1 MARADLRTADDL
13 RKAFV
18 GFFADRAHTV
28 VPSASLIPF
37 DPSIMFTVAG
47 MVPFKP
53 YFVGEETA
61 PYDRAVSVQKC
72 VRAGGKHNDL
82 DDVGR
87 TKRHLVFF
95 EMLGNFSFG
104 DYFKEKAIPWGWELA
119 TEVFGF
125 DGDQLWITVHES
137 DDEAEQI
144 WHDVVG
150 VPMERIQRLGDKDN
164 FWQMGDVGPCG
175 PCSEIHIDRGSAF
188 GPDGGPLHDPAGDR
202 FLEFW
207 NLVFM
212 QYNQA
217 KDGSRTRL
225 PRPSI
230 DTGAGFERIL
240 TLVQG
245 VDSVWETDLLAP
257 LIDVGRSLTG
267 AEYRIGDYE
276 HRPSFSLRV
285 LAEHA
290 RSSMMMI
297 NDGVFP
303 SNEGRGY
310 VLRRIIRRAVRHA
323 YLLGCEK
330 LVMPSLVETSLG
342 IMKGA
347 YPELATN
354 SDFILG
360 VITREEE
367 KFRSTLRTGLG
378 ILEDEFAGKT
388 SSISGSSAFALHDT
402 YGFPLEL
409 TQEIASERGVSVDT
423 EGFEREMTQQRERAK
438 SARKSDAADPQRVA
452 TYKSLVDTNGAT
464 NFVGYD
470 HDAAEAAVLAV
481 LGPFDHE
488 DGSAV
493 HEMYLDTSPF
503 YAESGGQVG
512 DTGTIVSV
520 AVTNGQPSA
529 VAQVID
535 TTFAAPG
542 LRRHLVRITR
552 GSFAQGERVHAA
564 IDSAARAAT
573 RRNHTATHVLH
584 WALREVL
591 GEHVKQAGSLVSP
604 DRLRFDFSHYEAVT
618 AAEIRRIE
626 QLANSQVIANSRV
639 TANEMS
645 KQAATE
651 KGAIAF
657 FGDKYGDVVR
667 VLEAGSSLELCG
679 GTHVSATGDIGP
691 IKVVSEGS
699 IGSNLRRIEAVT
711 GENAVRYLLDLAD
724 NVASAADVLGA
735 KPDDIVS
742 AAQRAVDNAK
752 ALNDEVKK
760 LRAANVLSQAGEL
773 AEKAA
778 DGALVTRVDGIS
790 PAELR
795 DLAIAVRAKSGIEA
809 VVLGG
814 VSDSGGVALVAAV
827 TPASGLKAGDL
838 IKDAAKQVGGGGGG
852 KGDIATAGG
861 KNAAALDDA
870 LVTATKAVDAARR
883 AK

>member
-1 MARADLRTADDL
+1 MARADIKTADDL
-13 RKAFV
+13 RQAFV
-18 GFFADRAHTV
+18 GFFADRQHTV

-37 DPSIMFTVAG
+37 DPTIMFTVAG

-61 PYDRAVSVQKC
+61 PFNRAVSVQKC

-104 DYFKEKAIPWGWELA
+104 DYFKEQAIPWGWELA

-144 WHDVVG
+144 WHEVVG
-150 VPMERIQRLGDKDN
+150 VPMSRIQRLGDKDN

-212 QYNQA
+212 QYNQS
-217 KDGSRTRL
+217 KDGTRTRL

-257 LIDVGRSLTG
+257 LVDTGRRLTG
-267 AEYRIGDYE
+267 AEYRVGDYD

-367 KFRSTLRTGLG
+367 KFRSTLRNGLT
-378 ILEDEFAGKT
+378 ILEDEIGAKKK
-388 SSISGSSAFALHDT
+388 SISGSAAFQLHDT

-409 TQEIASERGVSVDT
+409 TQEIAAERGVDVDT
-423 EGFEREMTQQRERAK
+423 AGFEQEMGEQRERAK
-438 SARKSDAADPQRVA
+438 SARKSDTANPQRVA
-452 TYKSLVDTNGAT
+452 IYKALVDNNGAT

-470 HDAAEAAVLAV
+470 HDTADTKVIEV
-481 LGPFDHE
+481 LGPFDHD

-493 HEMYLDTSPF
+493 FEMFLEASPF

-512 DTGTIVSV
+512 DTGTIT
-520 AVTNGQPSA
+520 ADSA
-529 VAQVID
+529 SAQVID

-552 GSFAQGERVHAA
+552 GQFAAGTIVHAA
-564 IDSAARAAT
+564 IDGVARAAT

-584 WALREVL
+584 WALRKVL
-591 GEHVKQAGSLVSP
+591 GEHVKQAGSLVAP

-618 AAEIRRIE
+618 PAEIRRIE
-626 QLANSQVIANSRV
+626 QMANSEVIANSQVS
-639 TANEMS
+639 ANEMS
-645 KQAATE
+645 KQAATD

-691 IKVVSEGS
+691 IKIVSEGS
-699 IGSNLRRIEAVT
+699 IGSNLRRVEAVT
-711 GENAVRYLLDLAD
+711 GENAIRYLLDLTDTLA
-724 NVASAADVLGA
+724 NAADVLGT
-735 KPDDIVS
+735 KPDDVVA

-752 ALNDEVKK
+752 ALGDEIKK
-760 LRAANVLSQAGEL
+760 LRAAQTLSRAGDF
-773 AEKAA
+773 AAKAV
-778 DGALVTRVDGIS
+778 DGVVVARVDGLA
-790 PAELR
+790 PADLR
-795 DLAIAVRAKSGIEA
+795 DLAIAIRSTPNVVA

-814 VSDSGGVALVAAV
+814 VSDTGGVALVAAV
-827 TPASGLKAGDL
+827 APTSGLKAGEL

-861 KNAAALDDA
+861 KNVAAIDDA
-870 LVTATKAVDAARR
+870 LATATQAVEAARR
-883 AK
+883 A

>member
-1 MARADLRTADDL
+1 MARADIKTADDL
-13 RKAFV
+13 RQAFV
-18 GFFADRAHTV
+18 GFFADRQHTV

-37 DPSIMFTVAG
+37 DPTIMFTVAG

-61 PYDRAVSVQKC
+61 PFNRAVSVQKC

-104 DYFKEKAIPWGWELA
+104 DYFKEQAIPWGWELA

-144 WHDVVG
+144 WHEVVG
-150 VPMERIQRLGDKDN
+150 VPMSRIQRLGDKDN

-212 QYNQA
+212 QYNQS
-217 KDGSRTRL
+217 KDGTRTRL

-257 LIDVGRSLTG
+257 LVDTGRRLTG
-267 AEYRIGDYE
+267 AEYRIGDYD

-367 KFRSTLRTGLG
+367 KFRSTLRNGLT
-378 ILEDEFAGKT
+378 ILEDEIGAKKK
-388 SSISGSSAFALHDT
+388 SISGSAAFQLHDT

-409 TQEIASERGVSVDT
+409 TQEIAAERGVEVDT
-423 EGFEREMTQQRERAK
+423 AGFEQEMGEQRERAK
-438 SARKSDAADPQRVA
+438 SARKSDTANPQRVA
-452 TYKSLVDTNGAT
+452 IYKALVDNHGAT

-470 HDAAEAAVLAV
+470 HDTADTKVIEV
-481 LGPFDHE
+481 LGPFDHD

-493 HEMYLDTSPF
+493 FEMFLEASPF

-512 DTGTIVSV
+512 DTGTIT
-520 AVTNGQPSA
+520 ADSA
-529 VAQVID
+529 SAQVID

-552 GSFAQGERVHAA
+552 GQFAAGTTVHAA
-564 IDSAARAAT
+564 INGVARAAT

-584 WALREVL
+584 WALRKVL
-591 GEHVKQAGSLVSP
+591 GEHVKQAGSLVAP

-618 AAEIRRIE
+618 PAEIRRIE
-626 QLANSQVIANSRV
+626 QMANSEVIANSQVS
-639 TANEMS
+639 ANEMS
-645 KQAATE
+645 KQAATD

-691 IKVVSEGS
+691 IKIVSEGS
-699 IGSNLRRIEAVT
+699 IGSNLRRVEAVT
-711 GENAVRYLLDLAD
+711 GENAIRYLLDLTDTLA
-724 NVASAADVLGA
+724 NAADVLGT
-735 KPDDIVS
+735 KPDDVVA
-742 AAQRAVDNAK
+742 AAQRAIDNAK
-752 ALNDEVKK
+752 ALGDEIKK
-760 LRAANVLSQAGEL
+760 LRAAQTLSRAGDF
-773 AEKAA
+773 AAKAV
-778 DGALVTRVDGIS
+778 DGVVVARVDGLA
-790 PAELR
+790 PADLR
-795 DLAIAVRAKSGIEA
+795 DLAIAIRSTPNVVA

-814 VSDSGGVALVAAV
+814 VSDTGGVALVAAV
-827 TPASGLKAGDL
+827 APTSGLKAGEL

-861 KNAAALDDA
+861 KNVAAIDDA
-870 LVTATKAVDAARR
+870 LATATQAVEAARR
-883 AK
+883 A

>member
-1 MARADLRTADDL
+1 
-13 RKAFV
+13 
-18 GFFADRAHTV
+18 
-28 VPSASLIPF
+28 
-37 DPSIMFTVAG
+37 
-47 MVPFKP
+47 
-53 YFVGEETA
+53 
-61 PYDRAVSVQKC
+61 
-72 VRAGGKHNDL
+72 
-82 DDVGR
+82 
-87 TKRHLVFF
+87 
-95 EMLGNFSFG
+95 
-104 DYFKEKAIPWGWELA
+104 
-119 TEVFGF
+119 
-125 DGDQLWITVHES
+125 
-137 DDEAEQI
+137 
-144 WHDVVG
+144 
-150 VPMERIQRLGDKDN
+150 
-164 FWQMGDVGPCG
+164 
-175 PCSEIHIDRGSAF
+175 
-188 GPDGGPLHDPAGDR
+188 
-202 FLEFW
+202 
-207 NLVFM
+207 
-212 QYNQA
+212 
-217 KDGSRTRL
+217 
-225 PRPSI
+225 
-230 DTGAGFERIL
+230 
-240 TLVQG
+240 
-245 VDSVWETDLLAP
+245 
-257 LIDVGRSLTG
+257 
-267 AEYRIGDYE
+267 
-276 HRPSFSLRV
+276 
-285 LAEHA
+285 
-290 RSSMMMI
+290 
-297 NDGVFP
+297 
-303 SNEGRGY
+303 
-310 VLRRIIRRAVRHA
+310 
-323 YLLGCEK
+323 
-330 LVMPSLVETSLG
+330 
-342 IMKGA
+342 
-347 YPELATN
+347 
-354 SDFILG
+354 
-360 VITREEE
+360 
-367 KFRSTLRTGLG
+367 
-378 ILEDEFAGKT
+378 
-388 SSISGSSAFALHDT
+388 
-402 YGFPLEL
+402 
-409 TQEIASERGVSVDT
+409 
-423 EGFEREMTQQRERAK
+423 
-438 SARKSDAADPQRVA
+438 
-452 TYKSLVDTNGAT
+452 
-464 NFVGYD
+464 
-470 HDAAEAAVLAV
+470 
-481 LGPFDHE
+481 
-488 DGSAV
+488 
-493 HEMYLDTSPF
+493 MYLDTSPF

-626 QLANSQVIANSRV
+626 QLANAQVIANSRV

-742 AAQRAVDNAK
+742 AAQRAIDNAK

-870 LVTATKAVDAARR
+870 LVTATKAVDSARR